1 MSLLRWRRHL
11 LKMLLLWHRLRLKL
25 LLRHR
30 LWLLLQRRRL
40 WRCLWRGERAV
51 PRLAGWHWLLLLRE
65 RWRRF

>member
-40 WRCLWRGERAV
+40 AV
-51 PRLAGWHWLLLLRE
+51 PLARRTGGAALLGWHWLLRE